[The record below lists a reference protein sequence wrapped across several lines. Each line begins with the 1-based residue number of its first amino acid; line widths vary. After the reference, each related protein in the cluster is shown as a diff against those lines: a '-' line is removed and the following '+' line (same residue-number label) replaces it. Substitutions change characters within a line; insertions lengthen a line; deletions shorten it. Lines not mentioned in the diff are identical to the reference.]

1 MSGRKTALDE
11 VEFGAAQIRGLADG
25 AALRPISAAV
35 VIGIGGSGI
44 QTVTRLRSAVHA
56 DRPDQAAIDSLKFL
70 GIDAVDLTSQQP
82 PLPDGVS
89 LDVGE
94 FFNVTENP
102 FQASVYLR
110 GQLPTDTYLK
120 QWWDPDYQVPMG
132 PITQGLKRQR
142 MLGRL
147 AFHRI
152 RQDLIAK
159 IGHAMSD
166 AISISEHLGTGGE
179 AKGLPTIPVY
189 IACSAAGGTGSSGFL
204 EVVFAVWQ
212 AARSGGYYPEI
223 RAFIYLPSVFRNAV
237 TKAPGGLVAAKA
249 HESNTYAFFREVDHF
264 CRFSSQL
271 GRYFGR
277 PYENGGP
284 DIPDGDLL
292 KQVYVI
298 DNTLRGKAEISSIE
312 DMYEIAAE
320 AMYHF
325 TMTNVG
331 MPLVGVDATNTDDAL
346 AALDEFDKPRRYC
359 GLGIARVV
367 FPGETFRYHLVSG
380 YIDWILRDSLLLAPR
395 ELQTLVRDH
404 DLVAKLE
411 DRLNTLEGEAGSL
424 DVDDDVQ
431 DFLDIVEVATSE
443 LERIPEAAEA
453 EKHIRQVE
461 RRSPGA
467 VRSVQETAR
476 GRNRLMLDA
485 TEDFIEETVFHSGYG
500 IPFAAEALRV
510 LSKQLNAIL
519 DRAEVDTTQQVAGR
533 VDAEEQVRKLLKD
546 LYAASRRSLP
556 ERIAA
561 RVVAAV
567 GKDDTKAEIAA
578 KLGRAIQV
586 WVQAIYDAEIAEA
599 RYELFQQLDRRV
611 QTMRLELER
620 ATERLNELAE
630 AARRHWSQDALL
642 GKDAGPLATTTLLPS
657 DAQPQVEDCAMARQW
672 LSDVKDEHA
681 NVLSGEPLINFLR
694 RWSTES
700 SNRGFFSLGSENEGE
715 STVAERTL
723 VAALRRDARERAL
736 YTSSGDSNERVPR
749 LPVDLKAVTAHDPDT
764 LRNAVGG
771 LVNESRSVC
780 WSWEEGH
787 LRLSSPG
794 DGLAS
799 DDVKPTV
806 TTVIAYPPSVSD
818 LLTSTVAAETKLV
831 QMDDHERIVALSCEW
846 AVPIHAL
853 HQMHTW
859 QASYRQHAENR
870 SRGKRAK
877 TPPAHIDRRFEF
889 ELKELIP
896 DYYEPE
902 RIGEMLGQALVFG
915 SLIGANNERV
925 LDAYD
930 HSRTHPAEP
939 LLRIKPDGGF
949 EGHILRVVDE
959 RLRADDEPV
968 MLGDSWTDCFDTIG
982 SDARLQ
988 ASIVTVSEWL
998 VRILSAED
1006 LHKVVASYIEERLE
1020 ALIDAVEKQPKDHKV
1035 LLHVL
1040 EGLQDWEIRLQSL
1053 TATGM

>member
-1 MSGRKTALDE
+1 MDE
-11 VEFGAAQIRGLADG
+11 VEFGAAPTRGLADG
-25 AALRPISAAV
+25 AALKPISAAV

-44 QTVTRLRSAVHA
+44 QTITRLRSAVHA

-70 GIDAVDLTSQQP
+70 GVDAVDLTSQQP

-94 FFNVTENP
+94 FFNVTEDP
-102 FQASVYLR
+102 FQASVYVR
-110 GQLPTDTYLK
+110 GQLSTDTYLQ
-120 QWWDPDYQVPMG
+120 QWWDPDYQPPMG
-132 PITQGLKRQR
+132 PITEGLKRER

-147 AFHRI
+147 AFHRV
-152 RQDLIAK
+152 RQDLITK
-159 IGHAMSD
+159 IGHAMSG

-189 IACSAAGGTGSSGFL
+189 IACSSAGGTGSSGFL

-212 AARSGGYYPEI
+212 AAQSGGYYPEI

-237 TKAPGGLVAAKA
+237 TKLPGGLVAAKA
-249 HESNTYAFFREVDHF
+249 QEANTYAFFREVDHF
-264 CRFSSQL
+264 CRFSSHL

-298 DNTLRGKAEISSIE
+298 DNTLRGKTEISSIG

-325 TMTNVG
+325 TLTNVG
-331 MPLVGVDATNTDDAL
+331 MPLVGVDATNTDRAL
-346 AALDEFDKPRRYC
+346 ADLDEFDKPRRYC

-367 FPGETFRYHLVSG
+367 FPGETLRYHLVSG
-380 YIDWILRDSLLLAPR
+380 YIDWYLRESLLAVPK

-411 DRLNTLEGEAGSL
+411 DRFNTLEGEAGFL

-467 VRSVQETAR
+467 IRSVQEEAR
-476 GRNRLMLDA
+476 GRNRLMLDT
-485 TEDFIEETVFHSGYG
+485 TEDFIEETIFQSGYG
-500 IPFAAEALRV
+500 VAFAAEALRV
-510 LSKQLNAIL
+510 LSKQLNSIL
-519 DRAEVDTTQQVAGR
+519 DRAEIDTTQQVAGR

-546 LYAASRRSLP
+546 LYAASRRNLH

-561 RVVAAV
+561 RLVAVV
-567 GKDDTKAEIAA
+567 GKDETKPEIAA
-578 KLGRAIQV
+578 RLGRAIQV

-599 RYELFQQLDRRV
+599 RFDLFQQLNRRV
-611 QTMRLELER
+611 RTMRLELER

-642 GKDAGPLATTTLLPS
+642 GKDAGPLATTTLLPA

-672 LSDVKDEHA
+672 LTDIKDEHA
-681 NVLSGEPLINFLR
+681 DVLAGEPLVEFLG
-694 RWSTES
+694 RWSNEN
-700 SNRGFFSLGSENEGE
+700 SNRGFFSLGSDNEGE
-715 STVAERTL
+715 STTAERSL
-723 VAALRRDARERAL
+723 VAALRRDARNRAL
-736 YTSSGDSNERVPR
+736 YTVDPDSDDRVPR
-749 LPVDLKAVTAHDPDT
+749 LPGDLKAVTAHDPDT
-764 LRNAVGG
+764 LRHAIGG

-780 WSWEEGH
+780 WSWEEGR

-794 DGLAS
+794 EGLAS
-799 DDVKPTV
+799 DDITPTV
-806 TTVIAYPPSVSD
+806 TTVIAHPASVTD
-818 LLTSTVAAETKLV
+818 MLTGAVTAETKMV
-831 QMDDHERIVALSCEW
+831 EMADDERVVALSCEW

-859 QASYRQHAENR
+859 RASYRQQAENR
-870 SRGKRAK
+870 SRGKRAR
-877 TPPAHIDRRFEF
+877 TPPMHIDRRFEF
-889 ELKELIP
+889 ELEELVP
-896 DYYEPE
+896 EYFEPE

-915 SLIGANNERV
+915 SLLGSEDEQV
-925 LDAYD
+925 LGGYD
-930 HSRTHPAEP
+930 HSRTRPAVP
-939 LLRIKPDGGF
+939 LLSIKPDGNF
-949 EGHILRVVDE
+949 EGHVIRVVDD
-959 RLRADDEPV
+959 RLVSDDGAIL
-968 MLGDSWTDCFDTIG
+968 LGDSWTDCFTTLG
-982 SDARLQ
+982 SDARMQ

-998 VRILSAED
+998 IRTLGANE
-1006 LHKVVASYIEERLE
+1006 LHRVVDSYVDENLE
-1020 ALIDAVEKQPKDHKV
+1020 TLIDAVEKQPKEKNV

-1040 EGLQDWEIRLQSL
+1040 EGLQNWEIRLQSL